1 MTSEPAGTGAPS
13 VAGAPASG
21 APSATEPG
29 PPRPEPRPYP
39 ITAHGDTRVDEWYW
53 LRDRDDPAV
62 TTHLEAENAYTSAAT
77 ATTAGLRDLLYTEI
91 VGRIQ
96 ETDLSVPALRS
107 GWWYYNRTFEG
118 LQYPI
123 HCRKP
128 APAGHPGLDERPTDA
143 DGIPGEQVVLLDQNA
158 QAEGHEFFALGGF
171 EVSPD
176 SRLLAYSTDTTGGER
191 YTLRFRDLISGAD
204 LDDTV
209 PDTYYGLAWASDNAT
224 VFYTR
229 PDEAMRP
236 YQLWRHRIGTD
247 PSEDVCIHSE
257 EDQRFFLHVHR
268 DKDGSHL
275 ICSLHSQVTSE
286 SRVLRADHPDAAW
299 MVVEPR
305 RQGIEYAIE
314 HHRGRFLIVT
324 NDEARNFRLMAAP
337 DDRPGRE
344 AWSEVIPYD
353 DAVKLD
359 GVETFTDHLVLF
371 ERAGGLQRMR
381 VMAPDGALSE
391 VELPEPV
398 ASVGGGLNPEHDD
411 HVLRF
416 AYTSMVTPQSVFDYD
431 MVTGHRR
438 LLKQQPVLGGYD
450 PSRYRTERL
459 WAEAGDGTRVPVSVV
474 YPVGLKRDG
483 RAPAL
488 VYGYGSYEHSV
499 DPGFS
504 SIRLSLL
511 ERGFVVALAHVR
523 GGGEMGRQWY
533 EDGKLLHKRNTFGD
547 FVAVARML
555 VDEGWT
561 SPERLVA
568 RGGSAGGLLMGAVA
582 NSAPDLF
589 RVIVAEVP
597 FVDCLTTIL
606 DETLPLTVI
615 EWEEWGNPVA
625 DAEVYRYMKSYSP
638 YDNVASRPYPA
649 VLATTG
655 LNDPRVSY
663 WEPAKWV
670 LRLRDNTTSGRPVL
684 LKVEMGAGHM
694 GPSGRYDAWR
704 DEAFILAFVLDALG
718 VA

>member
-1 MTSEPAGTGAPS
+1 LSSER
-13 VAGAPASG
+13 AGAPAG
-21 APSATEPG
+21 ADADRAPL
-29 PPRPEPRPYP
+29 PPRPEPRPHP

-53 LRDRDDPAV
+53 LRERDDPAV
-62 TTHLEAENAYTSAAT
+62 MAHLEAENAYTAAMT
-77 ATTAGLRDLLYTEI
+77 APTTGLRDRLYAEI
-91 VGRIQ
+91 VARIQ
-96 ETDLSVPALRS
+96 ETDLSVPTLRS
-107 GWWYYNRTFEG
+107 GWWYYNRTVEG
-118 LQYPI
+118 QQYPI

-128 APAGHPGLDERPTDA
+128 APGRLPDILERPTDA
-143 DGIPGEQVVLLDQNA
+143 EAVPGDEVVLLDQNEL
-158 QAEGHEFFALGGF
+158 AEGHEFFALGGF

-191 YTLRFRDLISGAD
+191 YTLRIRDVVTGVDRAD
-204 LDDTV
+204 TI
-209 PDTYYGLAWASDNAT
+209 PDTYYGLAWASDSAT

-236 YQLWRHRIGTD
+236 YQLWRHRVGTD
-247 PSEDVCIHSE
+247 PADDVCVHTE

-275 ICSLHSQVTSE
+275 VCSLHSQVTSE
-286 SRVLRADHPDAAW
+286 MRVLRADRPEEAW
-299 MVVEPR
+299 ETVEPR
-305 RQGIEYAIE
+305 RQGIEYSID

-324 NDEARNFRLMAAP
+324 NDGARNFRLMAAP
-337 DDRPGRE
+337 DDDLGRE
-344 AWSEVIPYD
+344 AWTEVIPYD

-359 GVETFTDHLVLF
+359 GVETFSDHVVLF

-381 VMAPDGALSE
+381 VMGPDGSLAE

-398 ASVGGGLNPEHDD
+398 ASVGGGLNPEYDD

-416 AYTSMVTPQSVFDYD
+416 AYTSMVTPQSVFDHD
-431 MVTGHRR
+431 LRTGRRR

-450 PSRYRTERL
+450 PVRFRTERL
-459 WAEAGDGTRVPVSVV
+459 WADSGDGTRVPVSVV
-474 YPVGLKRDG
+474 YPADLKRDG

-511 ERGFVVALAHVR
+511 ERGFVVAIAHVR

-533 EDGKLLHKRNTFGD
+533 DDGKLLNKRHTFED
-547 FVAVARML
+547 FVAVTRML
-555 VDEGWT
+555 VAEGWT
-561 SPERLVA
+561 SPERVVA

-582 NSAPDLF
+582 NAAPELY
-589 RVIVAEVP
+589 RAIVAEVP

-615 EWEEWGNPVA
+615 EWEEWGNPKA
-625 DAEVYRYMKSYSP
+625 DPDVYRYMKSYSP
-638 YDNVASRPYPA
+638 YDNVAPRPYPA
-649 VLATTG
+649 ILATTG

-670 LRLRDNTTSGRPVL
+670 LRLRENTTSGRPVL

-704 DEAFILAFVLDALG
+704 DEAFILAFVLDTLG
-718 VA
+718 IG